1 MKIKGINL
9 DDLTKKQ
16 QNAMKRHSV
25 HHTGNHIKAMVDA
38 IKKGKSFTQSH
49 KDAMKKVG
57 K

>member
-1 MKIKGINL
+1 MKIKGINV
-9 DDLTKKQ
+9 DSLTKRQ

-38 IKKGKSFTQSH
+38 MKKGKSFGQSH
-49 KDAMKKVG
+49 KAAMKKIG